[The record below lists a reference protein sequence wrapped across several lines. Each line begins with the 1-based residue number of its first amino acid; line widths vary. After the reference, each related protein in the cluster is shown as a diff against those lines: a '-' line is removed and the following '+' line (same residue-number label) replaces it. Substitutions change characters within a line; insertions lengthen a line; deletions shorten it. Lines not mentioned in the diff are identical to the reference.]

1 MKKLIIQGGKKLY
14 GSINISGSKNAS
26 LPILAASLLFDEVVT
41 LKNIPDVK
49 DISTMCILLENIGKK
64 IEFSKSRNEVK
75 IFPNKIKKLLAS
87 YSLVKTMRAGVLVLG
102 PLLSKYG
109 HAKVSL
115 PGGCAIGSRP
125 VDLHTEFLKKMGAK
139 IKIENGYIIANAT
152 KKLSSAI
159 VKFPTISVGAT
170 ENLIMASVLARGK
183 TIIKNIAVEPE
194 IIDLINFLNLSG
206 AKISFSSKR
215 SLIINGVE
223 KLNNITYSIIPDR
236 IEAGTYAIAALI
248 TNGKITLKNIDTDVM
263 KNIFVVLKKAGAK
276 LEYNKKNSV
285 TISRNKIKSLSIKTS
300 PYPGFPTDMQ
310 AQLMSLLC
318 LAKSRSIINESIFE
332 NRFLHVSELKRMG
345 ANIKIKNKNAF
356 IFGVANLKGAEVMA
370 TDLRASVSLVLAGLA
385 AKGKT
390 VVNRIYH
397 LERGYENLI
406 GKLKACGAQVSIKH
420 D

>member
-26 LPILAASLLFDEVVT
+26 LPILAATLLFDEVVT

-49 DISTMCILLENIGKK
+49 DISTMCILLESIGKK

-236 IEAGTYAIAALI
+236 IEAGTYAIASLI
-248 TNGKITLKNIDTDVM
+248 TNGKITLKNIDIDVM

>member
-26 LPILAASLLFDEVVT
+26 LPILAATLLFDEVVT

-49 DISTMCILLENIGKK
+49 DITTMCILLQSIGKK

-102 PLLSKYG
+102 PLISKYG
-109 HAKVSL
+109 YAKVSL

-125 VDLHTEFLKKMGAK
+125 VDLHTELLKKMGAK
-139 IKIENGYIIANAT
+139 INIENGYIIAKAP
-152 KKLSSAI
+152 KKLKSTTI
-159 VKFPTISVGAT
+159 KFPSISVGAT
-170 ENLIMASVLARGK
+170 ENLIMASVLASGV

-206 AKISFSSKR
+206 AKILFSSKR
-215 SLIINGVE
+215 SLVITGVE
-223 KLNNITYSIIPDR
+223 KLNSITYSIIPDR
-236 IEAGTYAIAALI
+236 IEAGTYAIASLI
-248 TNGKITLKNIDTDVM
+248 TNGKITLNNVDIKVM

>member
-26 LPILAASLLFDEVVT
+26 LPILAATLLFDEVVT

-49 DISTMCILLENIGKK
+49 DISTMCILLQSIGKK

-102 PLLSKYG
+102 PLISKYG
-109 HAKVSL
+109 YAKVSL

-125 VDLHTEFLKKMGAK
+125 VDLHTELLKKMGAK
-139 IKIENGYIIANAT
+139 INIENGYIIAKAP
-152 KKLSSAI
+152 KKLKSTTI
-159 VKFPTISVGAT
+159 KFPSISVGAT
-170 ENLIMASVLARGK
+170 ENLIMASVLASGV

-206 AKISFSSKR
+206 AKILFSSKR
-215 SLIINGVE
+215 SLVITGVE
-223 KLNNITYSIIPDR
+223 KLNSITYSIIPDR
-236 IEAGTYAIAALI
+236 IEAGTYAIASLI
-248 TNGKITLKNIDTDVM
+248 TNGKITLNNVDIKVM

-285 TISRNKIKSLSIKTS
+285 TVSRNRIKSLSIKTS

-318 LAKSRSIINESIFE
+318 LAKSKSTINESVFE

-345 ANIKIKNKNAF
+345 ANIKIKNKNAN
-356 IFGVANLKGAEVMA
+356 IFGVANLTGAEVMA

-390 VVNRIYH
+390 TVNRIYH

-406 GKLKACGAQVSIKH
+406 GKLKACGAQVSIEH

>member
-49 DISTMCILLENIGKK
+49 DISTMCILLESIGKK

-75 IFPNKIKKLLAS
+75 IFPDKIKKLLAS

-109 HAKVSL
+109 YAKVSL

>member
-49 DISTMCILLENIGKK
+49 DISTMCILLESIGKK

-75 IFPNKIKKLLAS
+75 IFPNKIKKLIAS

-236 IEAGTYAIAALI
+236 IEAGTYAIASLI
-248 TNGKITLKNIDTDVM
+248 TNGKITLKNIDIDVM